1 MSTNDIH
8 KHKLLILDFGSQVTQ
23 LIARRIREIGV
34 YCELWPWDVTEEQI
48 KEFHP
53 DGIILSGSPESV
65 TEPGSPRAP
74 EYVFRAGVP
83 VLGICYGMQ
92 TMAQQL
98 GGEVLGSKRREYG
111 YASLTVTGESEL
123 FGSLCDNVSK
133 DGKRTLDVWMSHG
146 DRVTRAPD
154 GFRVTAMTDS
164 CPIAAIVNDEKQFYG
179 VQFHPEVT
187 HTKQGTGIFENF
199 SCTAPSAIS

>member
-146 DRVTRAPD
+146 DRVTRAP
-154 GFRVTAMTDS
+154 
-164 CPIAAIVNDEKQFYG
+164 
-179 VQFHPEVT
+179 VQGNRHDRQLPYSR
-187 HTKQGTGIFENF
+187 HRQ
-199 SCTAPSAIS
+199 

>member
-23 LIARRIREIGV
+23 LIARRITEIGV
-34 YCELWPWDVTEEQI
+34 YCELWPWDVTEQQI
-48 KEFHP
+48 KEFSP

-74 EYVFRAGVP
+74 EYVFWAGVP

-98 GGEVLGSKRREYG
+98 GGEVLDAKRR
-111 YASLTVTGESEL
+111 
-123 FGSLCDNVSK
+123 
-133 DGKRTLDVWMSHG
+133 
-146 DRVTRAPD
+146 
-154 GFRVTAMTDS
+154 
-164 CPIAAIVNDEKQFYG
+164 
-179 VQFHPEVT
+179 
-187 HTKQGTGIFENF
+187 
-199 SCTAPSAIS
+199 

>member
-111 YASLTVTGESEL
+111 YASLTAGGIASVWARGDCACRVWQMEPVGATQFRIKNVNSGL
-123 FGSLCDNVSK
+123 YLTCKKKNGVYQGIQKKYAGKNRDQIFSLYDNVC
-133 DGKRTLDVWMSHG
+133 
-146 DRVTRAPD
+146 
-154 GFRVTAMTDS
+154 F
-164 CPIAAIVNDEKQFYG
+164 
-179 VQFHPEVT
+179 
-187 HTKQGTGIFENF
+187 
-199 SCTAPSAIS
+199 